1 MTDATIKI
9 ALPGAG
15 GRMGGMLVKEIMAS
29 ADLELVA
36 ATDRPGSDVIG
47 KDAGICAGIGAIG
60 VVIGDDPAQLFAN
73 ADVVI
78 DFTSPAASVAHA
90 ELAAATG
97 TALVVGTTGLQAE
110 DEAKLAAAATNSAVV
125 YCANTSIGVTLLGK
139 LVEQVAATL
148 VDGWDIEIL
157 EAHHHHKVDAP
168 SGTALAL
175 GRAAAKGRGVALED
189 VSDVVREGQTGARK
203 AGDIGFAVLRGGDV
217 TGEHSVIFF
226 GDAERVE
233 ISHKA
238 TDRAIFARGAIRAAR
253 YASAADKGFFNM
265 DDVLA

>member
-110 DEAKLAAAATNSAVV
+110 DEAKLAAAASHSAIV

-139 LVEQVAATL
+139 LV
-148 VDGWDIEIL
+148 
-157 EAHHHHKVDAP
+157 
-168 SGTALAL
+168 
-175 GRAAAKGRGVALED
+175 
-189 VSDVVREGQTGARK
+189 
-203 AGDIGFAVLRGGDV
+203 
-217 TGEHSVIFF
+217 
-226 GDAERVE
+226 
-233 ISHKA
+233 
-238 TDRAIFARGAIRAAR
+238 
-253 YASAADKGFFNM
+253 
-265 DDVLA
+265 